1 MMFMLLSIAL
11 AVTVVV
17 FLLPPLLSKKTQ
29 SANVERDA
37 VNVEVVTSHLN
48 DLKQELE
55 NGQINEQQYK
65 QYRLELE
72 KIAADDLRTTESIK
86 EQSQSGN
93 TILAIIVALV
103 VPLLSL
109 LVYQQLGHDLALSGE
124 QNAQLESS
132 ENTAVELEEFIKSV
146 EEDIEKNPNNIE
158 SRIALGQVYAELKR
172 YADAVTVYQQLYE
185 LRPDNPAI
193 LVDYA
198 EVLALL
204 HDNRLTGKPAQL
216 LDRALSIE
224 PNNSRALWLAGFAAL
239 QSGENEKTLT
249 YWRRLQTS
257 LEPDSEVY
265 QQVEKLLTQIG
276 VGSSALEPGVT
287 KTQSETATESITVN
301 VSIAAELQKNVEP
314 NTTMFVFARA
324 VEGPP
329 MPLAVYKGTAGEIPL
344 SVKLDDSMAM
354 MANMSLS
361 RFPEIIVGVRLSS
374 NGQPQGQAGDYEGF
388 SDNIMLS
395 STDVVDVIV
404 NAVKP

>member
-1 MMFMLLSIAL
+1 MMFMLFSVAL
-11 AVTVVV
+11 AVIVVV
-17 FLLPPLLSKKTQ
+17 FLLRPLLSKKAQTTT
-29 SANVERDA
+29 VERDA

-48 DLKQELE
+48 DLKRELE
-55 NGQINEQQYK
+55 SGEITEDQYK
-65 QYRLELE
+65 HYRLELE
-72 KIAADDLRTTESIK
+72 KIAADDLRK
-86 EQSQSGN
+86 QDAVVEQSQSGN
-93 TILAIIVALV
+93 TVLAIIVAML

-109 LVYQQLGHDLALSGE
+109 LVYQQIGNEQALSGE
-124 QNAQLESS
+124 QNVQLENLENS
-132 ENTAVELEEFIKSV
+132 EAGLAEFIRSV
-146 EEDIEKNPNNIE
+146 EEDVEKNPNNIE

-172 YADAVTVYQQLYE
+172 YADAVSVYQQLYQ

-216 LDRALSIE
+216 LDQALSIE

-239 QSGENEKTLT
+239 QSGESEKTLT
-249 YWRRLQTS
+249 HWRRLQTS

-265 QQVEKLLTQIG
+265 QQVENLLAQIG
-276 VGSSALEPGVT
+276 ASSTTADSGDAS
-287 KTQSETATESITVN
+287 QSATVDKSITVS
-301 VSIAAELQKNVEP
+301 VSITADLQNNVDP

-324 VEGPP
+324 AEGPP

-354 MANMSLS
+354 MPNMSLS

-374 NGQPQGQAGDYEGF
+374 NGQPQGQTGDYEGF
-388 SDNIMLS
+388 SGRIVLS
-395 STDVVDVIV
+395 DTDLVDVIV
-404 NAVKP
+404 NSVKP

>member
-1 MMFMLLSIAL
+1 MMFMLFSVAL
-11 AVTVVV
+11 AVIVVV
-17 FLLPPLLSKKTQ
+17 FLLRPLLSKKAQTTT
-29 SANVERDA
+29 VERDA

-48 DLKQELE
+48 DLKRELE
-55 NGQINEQQYK
+55 SGEITEDQYK

-72 KIAADDLRTTESIK
+72 KIAADDLRK
-86 EQSQSGN
+86 QDAVVEQSQSGN
-93 TILAIIVALV
+93 TVLAIIVALL

-109 LVYQQLGHDLALSGE
+109 LVYQQIGNEQALSGE
-124 QNAQLESS
+124 QNVQLENLENS
-132 ENTAVELEEFIKSV
+132 EAGLAEFIRSV
-146 EEDIEKNPNNIE
+146 EEDVEKNPNNIE

-172 YADAVTVYQQLYE
+172 YADAVSVYQQLYQ

-216 LDRALSIE
+216 LDQALSIE

-239 QSGENEKTLT
+239 QSGESEKTLAH
-249 YWRRLQTS
+249 WRRLQTS

-265 QQVEKLLTQIG
+265 QQVENLLAQIG
-276 VGSSALEPGVT
+276 ASSTTAESGDASQSVT
-287 KTQSETATESITVN
+287 VVKSITVS
-301 VSIAAELQKNVEP
+301 VSITADLQNNVDP

-324 VEGPP
+324 AEGPP

-354 MANMSLS
+354 MPNMSLS
-361 RFPEIIVGVRLSS
+361 RFQEIIVGVRLSS

-388 SDNIMLS
+388 SGRIVLS
-395 STDVVDVIV
+395 DTDLVDVIV
-404 NAVKP
+404 NSVKP

>member
-11 AVTVVV
+11 AVTVVAL
-17 FLLPPLLSKKTQ
+17 LLPPLLSKKTK
-29 SANVERDA
+29 SAYVERDA

-55 NGQINEQQYK
+55 SGEINDEQYK

-72 KIAADDLRTTESIK
+72 KIAADDLRTTEPIK

-132 ENTAVELEEFIKSV
+132 ENTTAELEEFIKSV
-146 EEDIEKNPNNIE
+146 EEDVAKKPNDIE

-172 YADAVTVYQQLYE
+172 YADAVTLYQQLYE

-216 LDRALSIE
+216 LDQALSIE

-257 LEPDSEVY
+257 LEPDSDVY

-276 VGSSALEPGVT
+276 ISSTSAESSVT
-287 KTQSETATESITVN
+287 PKSETAVESIIVN
-301 VSIAAELQKNVEP
+301 VSIAAELQNNVDP

-324 VEGPP
+324 SEGPP

-388 SDNIMLS
+388 SGKIVLS
-395 STDVVDVIV
+395 NTDVVDVIV
-404 NAVKP
+404 NALKP

>member
-1 MMFMLLSIAL
+1 MMFMLFSVAL
-11 AVTVVV
+11 AVIVVV
-17 FLLPPLLSKKTQ
+17 FLLRPLLSKKAQTTT
-29 SANVERDA
+29 VERDA

-48 DLKQELE
+48 DLKRELE
-55 NGQINEQQYK
+55 SGEITEDQYK
-65 QYRLELE
+65 HYRLELE
-72 KIAADDLRTTESIK
+72 KIAADDLRK
-86 EQSQSGN
+86 QDAVVEQSQSGN
-93 TILAIIVALV
+93 TVLAIIVAML

-109 LVYQQLGHDLALSGE
+109 LVYQQIGNEQALSGE
-124 QNAQLESS
+124 QNVQLENLENS
-132 ENTAVELEEFIKSV
+132 EAGLAEFIRSV
-146 EEDIEKNPNNIE
+146 EEDVEKNRNNIE

-172 YADAVTVYQQLYE
+172 YADAVSVYQQLYQ

-216 LDRALSIE
+216 LDQALSIE

-239 QSGENEKTLT
+239 QSGESEKTLT
-249 YWRRLQTS
+249 HWRRLQTS

-265 QQVEKLLTQIG
+265 QQVENLLAQIG
-276 VGSSALEPGVT
+276 ASSTTADSGDAS
-287 KTQSETATESITVN
+287 QSATVDKSITVS
-301 VSIAAELQKNVEP
+301 VSITADLQNNVDP

-324 VEGPP
+324 AEGPP

-354 MANMSLS
+354 MPNMSLS

-374 NGQPQGQAGDYEGF
+374 NGQPQGQTGDYEGF
-388 SDNIMLS
+388 SGRIVLS
-395 STDVVDVIV
+395 DTDLVDVIV
-404 NAVKP
+404 NSVKP